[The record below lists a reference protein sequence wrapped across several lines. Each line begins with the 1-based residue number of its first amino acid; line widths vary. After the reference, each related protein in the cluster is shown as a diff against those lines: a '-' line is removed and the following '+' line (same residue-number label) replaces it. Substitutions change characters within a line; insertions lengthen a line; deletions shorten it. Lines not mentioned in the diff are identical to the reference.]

1 MNFNTLILDS
11 IRYCHVHNPFIIKKV
26 VDSFFKITTSFKRLL
41 QFQPEYFIKLSGN
54 ESVTFVIKA
63 VNILGGRRL
72 RGAPCLYSRIERS
85 ELFLLDFLV
94 QLHISVSFSVEQQL
108 PVKVSLGIVAACV
121 AVYLVTE

>member
-26 VDSFFKITTSFKRLL
+26 VDSFKRLL

-72 RGAPCLYSRIERS
+72 
-85 ELFLLDFLV
+85 
-94 QLHISVSFSVEQQL
+94 
-108 PVKVSLGIVAACV
+108 
-121 AVYLVTE
+121 